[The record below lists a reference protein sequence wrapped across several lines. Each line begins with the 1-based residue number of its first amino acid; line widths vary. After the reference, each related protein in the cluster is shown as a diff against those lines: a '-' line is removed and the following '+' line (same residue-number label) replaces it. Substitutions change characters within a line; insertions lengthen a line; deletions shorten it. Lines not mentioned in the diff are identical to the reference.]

1 MVEGEVPCLAGTAS
15 ARARA
20 LAKALDQ
27 AGTARE
33 RVVAMVLGQ
42 ADMAWARVAAVER
55 D

>member
-1 MVEGEVPCLAGTAS
+1 
-15 ARARA
+15 

-33 RVVAMVLGQ
+33 MVVAMVLGQ